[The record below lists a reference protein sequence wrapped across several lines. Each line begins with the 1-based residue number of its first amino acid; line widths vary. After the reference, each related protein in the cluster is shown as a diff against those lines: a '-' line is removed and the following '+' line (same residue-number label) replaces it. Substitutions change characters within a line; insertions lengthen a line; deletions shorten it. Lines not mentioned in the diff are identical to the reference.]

1 MCVQTKADGN
11 DEGRTRRQQFG
22 KFVVVSESA
31 THLADRCSLYVQRLE
46 TMTEQAQ
53 AAEAAIQ

>member
-22 KFVVVSESA
+22 KFVVSESA
-31 THLADRCSLYVQRLE
+31 THLADRCSLYMQRLE